1 MVHKEKPH
9 SVPDSLPR
17 QTPDLH
23 TSPCTWLGL
32 SAQVPFPRNRSR
44 KWEQETRKQETEAG
58 KKCPEPLHGV
68 GRGVAE
74 ELGTRQHYSVLKCF
88 LTWTHK
94 AEQGDLQGAPEA
106 PICFIRVGIRQG
118 MVQKSSSQQGLHNFE
133 RASTCGTESKMA
145 SL

>member
-1 MVHKEKPH
+1 MVHKEKSH
-9 SVPDSLPR
+9 SVPGSLTR

-23 TSPCTWLGL
+23 TVCTWLVL
-32 SAQVPFPRNRSR
+32 SEPQIPFPRNRSR

-58 KKCPEPLHGV
+58 KKCPEPLHGM

-74 ELGTRQHYSVLKCF
+74 EAGTRQHYSVLKCF
-88 LTWTHK
+88 LTWTH
-94 AEQGDLQGAPEA
+94 EPGQGDLQGAPEA

-118 MVQKSSSQQGLHNFE
+118 MVQKTSSQQGLHNFE